1 MHACDLVL
9 ISARLIS
16 LFAGQFISSMMHLL
30 TVSSSSDGH
39 TPDCF
44 QIAFTVLISTCKK

>member
-9 ISARLIS
+9 ISTCLIS
-16 LFAGQFISSMMHLL
+16 LFAGKFISSVMHLL

-39 TPDCF
+39 TPECF
-44 QIAFTVLISTCKK
+44 QIAFIVLISTCKK